1 MLNTISG
8 IKKENIQFKD
18 IVLVRID
25 ELKKM
30 GNKNQFVIF
39 CINGDLSS

>member
-30 GNKNQFVIF
+30 DNKNQFVICF
-39 CINGDLSS
+39 INGDLSS